1 MIVTTTIQ
9 DLIKVEKY
17 IDTVSEQCYIAKIC
31 AQSVRKYLWL

>member
-1 MIVTTTIQ
+1 MIVNNY
-9 DLIKVEKY
+9 DPGADKSRKY